1 MAGSAV
7 VTINRSRLNMNSA
20 AEVSANVQPV
30 LARALRAL
38 RSGGR
43 GAEAP
48 RPPTPGHTRTSL
60 GRAPGSNPG
69 DEWAQLTCRGRRELP
84 AAADIELP
92 VCRHLGPRQ
101 RDARS
106 GRNSLAPRPRPWS
119 AVCIGSARAS
129 VWESTRESRL
139 RNARRAAAP
148 SQARTT
154 ALSER
159 AERILE
165 VSGAGESGRQR

>member
-7 VTINRSRLNMNSA
+7 VTINRSRLNMNTA

-43 GAEAP
+43 GAASTRLPSARRTRTSLGRAPGSRAGGTARPAPGGARGALGGGGGGAATP
-48 RPPTPGHTRTSL
+48 RPPPPRRTRTSL

-92 VCRHLGPRQ
+92 V
-101 RDARS
+101 D
-106 GRNSLAPRPRPWS
+106 
-119 AVCIGSARAS
+119 V
-129 VWESTRESRL
+129 
-139 RNARRAAAP
+139 
-148 SQARTT
+148 
-154 ALSER
+154 
-159 AERILE
+159 AEVPLD
-165 VSGAGESGRQR
+165 

>member
-43 GAEAP
+43 GAASTRLP
-48 RPPTPGHTRTSL
+48 SARRTRTSL

-84 AAADIELP
+84 AAADIELS
-92 VCRHLGPRQ
+92 VDRRSRC
-101 RDARS
+101 DAH
-106 GRNSLAPRPRPWS
+106 
-119 AVCIGSARAS
+119 
-129 VWESTRESRL
+129 
-139 RNARRAAAP
+139 
-148 SQARTT
+148 
-154 ALSER
+154 
-159 AERILE
+159 
-165 VSGAGESGRQR
+165 AGI

>member
-43 GAEAP
+43 GAASTRLP
-48 RPPTPGHTRTSL
+48 SARRTRTSL

-84 AAADIELP
+84 AAADTELP
-92 VCRHLGPRQ
+92 VDVAEVPLDVLDGHEQCVGDVRVALAGGGELGHATFAKREPATGVGEDRGSPARQ
-101 RDARS
+101 
-106 GRNSLAPRPRPWS
+106 P
-119 AVCIGSARAS
+119 
-129 VWESTRESRL
+129 
-139 RNARRAAAP
+139 
-148 SQARTT
+148 
-154 ALSER
+154 
-159 AERILE
+159 
-165 VSGAGESGRQR
+165 